1 MPLAWEYNN
10 MPVSRKTL
18 LEVPS
23 HVCGGNPQYSRY
35 YKSCRLCMIRKTRFK
50 LEQPNLNQRSKIKQP
65 CINEI
70 DEFNYVIKFEHFLKR
85 AKINLGLFKI

>member
-50 LEQPNLNQRSKIKQP
+50 LQQPNLNQRSKIIQP

-70 DEFNYVIKFEHFLKR
+70 DEFTYLIKFEEFLQRSKLNFGLI
-85 AKINLGLFKI
+85 KI

>member
-10 MPVSRKTL
+10 IIPH
-18 LEVPS
+18 S

-35 YKSCRLCMIRKTRFK
+35 YKSCRLCMLRKVRYK

-85 AKINLGLFKI
+85 PKLKLGLLEF